1 MYRVCIGYVSGMYR
15 ECIETNK
22 KNGGSICIFE
32 SFVLSLQKITVVFA
46 QKMDWQTAIYRV
58 GSYLRHCLTA
68 RHTGGHGIHSP
79 YLFEWVRL
87 VMRDEHS
94 YYAWEKIEKVR
105 ERMLADTREVEFVD
119 YGAGIGNRK
128 SENGNR
134 ESGIG
139 SPKTK
144 NGNRESGIRKRE
156 SGVGSRESENGNR
169 ELGVGSPKTKIRN
182 REARDRRKVSDIAKR
197 SLAKKK
203 YAQMLARLVNWLGDG
218 RLAIGDGQLAIGD
231 ERLVVLELGTSLGV
245 TTAYMAAMDK
255 RNKVITY
262 EGCPAVAE
270 IAKENWKALGI
281 KNIDCRVGEINA
293 DILDRDLERVDVAFI
308 DANHTYAGTRAYFNV
323 LAEKV
328 HAKSVI
334 VVDDIH
340 YNKEMEKAWHEICED
355 ERVTSTMDLYQMGL
369 VFFDKDYWKRDYR
382 IRV

>member
-1 MYRVCIGYVSGMYR
+1 
-15 ECIETNK
+15 
-22 KNGGSICIFE
+22 
-32 SFVLSLQKITVVFA
+32 
-46 QKMDWQTAIYRV
+46 MDWQTAIYRV

-87 VMRDEHS
+87 VMRDENN

-105 ERMLADTREVEFVD
+105 ERMLADTRVVEFVD
-119 YGAGIGNRK
+119 YGAGVGN
-128 SENGNR
+128 
-134 ESGIG
+134 
-139 SPKTK
+139 
-144 NGNRESGIRKRE
+144 RE
-156 SGVGSRESENGNR
+156 SGVGSRESENEKR
-169 ELGVGSPKTKIRN
+169 ESGVGSPKTKIGN
-182 REARDRRKVSDIAKR
+182 QEARDRRKVSDIAKR

-218 RLAIGDGQLAIGD
+218 QLAMGDGQLAMGDGRLAIGDG
-231 ERLVVLELGTSLGV
+231 RLMVVELGTSLGV
-245 TTAYMAAMDK
+245 TTAYMAAMNQH
-255 RNKVITY
+255 NKVITY

-281 KNIDCRVGEINA
+281 KNIDCRVGEITA
-293 DILDRDLERVDVAFI
+293 DMLDRDLERVDVAFI

-328 HAKSVI
+328 HAKSVV

-382 IRV
+382 IKV

>member
-1 MYRVCIGYVSGMYR
+1 
-15 ECIETNK
+15 
-22 KNGGSICIFE
+22 
-32 SFVLSLQKITVVFA
+32 
-46 QKMDWQTAIYRV
+46 MDWQTAIYRV
-58 GSYLRHCLTA
+58 GSYLKHQMTA
-68 RHTGGHGIHSP
+68 RNTGGHGVHSP

-105 ERMLADTREVEFVD
+105 EKMLADTREVEFVD
-119 YGAGIGNRK
+119 YGAGIGSRE
-128 SENGNR
+128 SENGSR
-134 ESGIG
+134 ESGVE
-139 SPKTK
+139 SPKTGI
-144 NGNRESGIRKRE
+144 GNRESGIRKRE
-156 SGVGSRESENGNR
+156 SGVGS
-169 ELGVGSPKTKIRN
+169 PKTKIGN

-203 YAQMLARLVNWLGDG
+203 YAQMLARLVNWLGDE
-218 RLAIGDGQLAIGD
+218 RLAIGDGQLAMGDEQLAIGD
-231 ERLVVLELGTSLGV
+231 ERLIVVELGTSLGV

-270 IAKENWKALGI
+270 IAKENWKALEI
-281 KNIDCRVGEINA
+281 KNIDCRVGEITA

-323 LAEKV
+323 LAEKI
-328 HAKSVI
+328 HPKSVV

-382 IRV
+382 IKV

>member
-1 MYRVCIGYVSGMYR
+1 
-15 ECIETNK
+15 
-22 KNGGSICIFE
+22 
-32 SFVLSLQKITVVFA
+32 
-46 QKMDWQTAIYRV
+46 MDWQTAIYRV

-105 ERMLADTREVEFVD
+105 ERMLADTRVVEFVD
-119 YGAGIGNRK
+119 YGAGIGNRE

-139 SPKTK
+139 SPKTGI
-144 NGNRESGIRKRE
+144 GNRESGVRKRESGIGSRESEYENRESGVGSPKTGVGSRESGIRKRE
-156 SGVGSRESENGNR
+156 SEIG
-169 ELGVGSPKTKIRN
+169 N

-218 RLAIGDGQLAIGD
+218 RLAMGDG
-231 ERLVVLELGTSLGV
+231 RLIVVELGTSLGV

-281 KNIDCRVGEINA
+281 KNIDCRVGEITA
-293 DILDRDLERVDVAFI
+293 DMLDRDLERVDVAFI

-328 HAKSVI
+328 HPKSVI

-382 IRV
+382 IKV

>member
-1 MYRVCIGYVSGMYR
+1 
-15 ECIETNK
+15 
-22 KNGGSICIFE
+22 
-32 SFVLSLQKITVVFA
+32 
-46 QKMDWQTAIYRV
+46 MDWQTAIYRV

-79 YLFEWVRL
+79 YLFEWVRMVL
-87 VMRDEHS
+87 SDENS
-94 YYAWEKIEKVR
+94 YYAWGEIEKVR
-105 ERMLADTREVEFVD
+105 ARMLADTRVVEFVD
-119 YGAGIGNRK
+119 YGAGIGNR
-128 SENGNR
+128 
-134 ESGIG
+134 
-139 SPKTK
+139 
-144 NGNRESGIRKRE
+144 
-156 SGVGSRESENGNR
+156 ESENG
-169 ELGVGSPKTKIRN
+169 N

-203 YAQMLARLVNWLGDG
+203 YAQMLARLVNWVGGPLLTSPSRGG
-218 RLAIGDGQLAIGD
+218 IGDWQLAMGNGLII
-231 ERLVVLELGTSLGV
+231 VELGTSLGV

-270 IAKENWKALGI
+270 IAKENWEALGI
-281 KNIDCRVGEINA
+281 KNIDCRVGEITA
-293 DILDRDLERVDVAFI
+293 AILDKDLERVDVAFI

-328 HAKSVI
+328 HRKSVMI
-334 VVDDIH
+334 VDDIH
-340 YNKEMEKAWHEICED
+340 YNKEMEQAWREICAD

>member
-1 MYRVCIGYVSGMYR
+1 MS
-15 ECIETNK
+15 
-22 KNGGSICIFE
+22 
-32 SFVLSLQKITVVFA
+32 
-46 QKMDWQTAIYRV
+46 
-58 GSYLRHCLTA
+58 
-68 RHTGGHGIHSP
+68 
-79 YLFEWVRL
+79 
-87 VMRDEHS
+87 DENS
-94 YYAWEKIEKVR
+94 YYAWGEIEKVR
-105 ERMLADTREVEFVD
+105 ERMLADNRTVEFVD
-119 YGAGIGNRK
+119 YGAGV
-128 SENGNR
+128 GNR
-134 ESGIG
+134 ESE
-139 SPKTK
+139 

-156 SGVGSRESENGNR
+156 SGVGSRESEN
-169 ELGVGSPKTKIRN
+169 EN

-218 RLAIGDGQLAIGD
+218 KLAIGDWRLAIGDGQLAIGD
-231 ERLVVLELGTSLGV
+231 EQLIVVELGTSLGV

-281 KNIDCRVGEINA
+281 KNIDCRVGEITA
-293 DILDRDLERVDVAFI
+293 DMLDRDLERVDVAFI
-308 DANHTYAGTRAYFNV
+308 DANHTHAGTRAYFNV

-328 HAKSVI
+328 HAKSVV

-382 IRV
+382 IKV